1 MQPTYLPWSGYF
13 NLIQAVDVFVF
24 LDDVQ
29 FEHQSWQTRNAI
41 CVQGRRHQIVVP
53 VARSPL
59 ATPIREIRVDP
70 TSNWRKKHWGTLV
83 SAYGR
88 APFGEDVLGF
98 LAPYYESKSVE
109 LLSELNQQLVLGLCR
124 LLGVSTRFVRSS
136 DLGCEGSRSA
146 RLLNICGALG
156 CASYLSPRGSAEYL
170 ADDRFEDNG
179 RVVLE
184 FQDYAPAPYAQHGAK
199 QFISHLSVV
208 DVVANLGWSEAMR
221 YVKGVGSN
229 GQ

>member
-1 MQPTYLPWSGYF
+1 VKCAIMQPTYLPWSGYF

-53 VARSPL
+53 VARAPL
-59 ATPIREIRVDP
+59 ATPIREIRVDGN
-70 TSNWRKKHWGTLV
+70 SNWRKKHWGTLV

-88 APFGEDVLGF
+88 APYGDEVLGF
-98 LAPYYESKSVE
+98 LAPYYESDSSDM
-109 LLSELNQQLVLGLCR
+109 LSELNQRLVSGLCELLGL
-124 LLGVSTRFVRSS
+124 STRFVRSS
-136 DLGCEGSRSA
+136 DLACEGSRSL

-156 CASYLSPRGSAEYL
+156 CTSYLSPRGAAEYL

-179 RVVLE
+179 RVALE
-184 FQDYAPAPYAQHGAK
+184 YQDFAAAPYSQHGANE
-199 QFISHLSVV
+199 FISHLSVV
-208 DVVANLGWSEAMR
+208 DVVANLGWSRIECR
-221 YVKGVGSN
+221 VKS
-229 GQ
+229 